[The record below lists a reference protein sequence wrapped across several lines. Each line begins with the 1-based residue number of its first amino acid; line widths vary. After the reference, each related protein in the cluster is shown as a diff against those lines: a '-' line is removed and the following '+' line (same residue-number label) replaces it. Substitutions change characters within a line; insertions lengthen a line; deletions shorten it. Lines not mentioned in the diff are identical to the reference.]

1 MNKILHNE
9 SYIIITTVDE
19 LANIPRQIRVIK
31 RMNNKMI
38 DAVFGIDFA
47 FNCEVNIY
55 VLCGKT
61 HSNSGRIVI

>member
-1 MNKILHNE
+1 MNKMLHND
-9 SYIIITTVDE
+9 IIITIVDE

-31 RMNNKMI
+31 RMKIKMI
-38 DAVFGIDFA
+38 DSVFGIDFA

-61 HSNSGRIVI
+61 QSHSGRIVI